1 MADLR
6 FCELRG
12 DERGDGVVLRGGLLA
27 GAELGP
33 VVEVHAVGDV
43 GEVAGGPGL
52 LHLLEELVF
61 AVEAAMGVVALV
73 VGIFKLVGAEDLD
86 GDVVVGGEGEGGGEF
101 GAGERGGVG
110 DDGLHV
116 FAESL
121 MGGVGE
127 IGGVCAAGVGDE
139 DAAELLQG
147 LVELRGFGG

>member
-1 MADLR
+1 M
-6 FCELRG
+6 
-12 DERGDGVVLRGGLLA
+12 VLCGGLLA
-27 GAELGP
+27 GAELGA
-33 VVEVHAVGDV
+33 VVEVHAIGDV
-43 GEVAGGPGL
+43 GEVAGGAEV

-61 AVEAAMGVVALV
+61 AMEAALGVVALV
-73 VGIFKLVGAEDLD
+73 VGVFELVGVEDLD
-86 GDVVVGGEGEGGGEF
+86 WDVMVGGEGEGGGEF

-127 IGGVCAAGVGDE
+127 VGGVGAAGVGDE